1 MATVKESE
9 LDAKPFLIN
18 NLVSLTDL
26 DNMED
31 LNYT

>member
-9 LDAKPFLIN
+9 LDAKSFLTN